1 MKFRLALLILSLI
14 LTPVLTE
21 AQVDGRILLSVDGK
35 PVQAGEFIR
44 MYKKSAEPGK
54 KPDVEEYLQQ
64 FIIFKLKV
72 AEAINEGYDTTETFK
87 SELEG
92 YRNQLAQNYLTDART
107 KEKLLQSAY
116 QRSLTEVNA
125 WHVLVGLSPDASA
138 DDTLKAWK
146 KAMDIRERIVRG
158 EPFDQVARS
167 SSDDKSALFN
177 GGNLGY
183 FTVFQM
189 VTPFEDAAWSL
200 KPGAISQP
208 VRTAFGYHII
218 KVADRRPSKGKIR
231 VAHIMKN
238 APPGI
243 SAEDAAGAREQINEI
258 YNKLQA
264 GTSFSEL
271 ARNLSDHKE
280 SAVNG
285 GALDWFGTGEMIS
298 DFSEAAFSIADTGKY
313 TEPVRTL
320 YGWHIIK
327 LLERRLPRNFE
338 EARSLL
344 ESRLNQS
351 YLNSV
356 SRRSFVESLRKEY
369 KYRINRDVFNW
380 FVLNTDTLI
389 IQGLRKY
396 NRSALPGDNIY
407 TFADQALS
415 SRDFAEF
422 IEKRGF
428 MISTSDSVLFLNRSL
443 ETRSA
448 DHLISYE
455 NTMLEKK
462 NPEFRYL
469 MNEFHDG
476 ILLFE
481 ISDRKVWTRV
491 TEDSTGLRNYYEEH
505 KNNFLTNPGITA
517 AVYTLRVPGGDNE
530 LAAAW
535 KKYSG
540 KRNADRRLMKKFNG
554 KNDSVLVLTEG
565 KWLRGDDPQI
575 DGLNWDEESHYL
587 NTDGYPSVLKITGRV
602 EPRPLEFE
610 SVQGEMMAGYQEQI
624 DRQWIEQLK
633 QKYTVKIDN
642 SVLEAVKKT
651 LGQ

>member
-1 MKFRLALLILSLI
+1 MTFRPSLLIISLF
-14 LTPVLTE
+14 LFPVLTE
-21 AQVDGRILLSVDGK
+21 AQVDGKILLSVDGK

-54 KPDVEEYLQQ
+54 KPDVDEYLQQ
-64 FIIFKLKV
+64 FITFKLKV
-72 AEAINEGYDTTETFK
+72 ADAINEGYDTTDTFK
-87 SELEG
+87 SELAG
-92 YRNQLAQNYLTDART
+92 YRNQLAQNYLTDTRI

-125 WHVLVGLSPDASA
+125 WHVLIGLSPDASA

-146 KAMDIRERIVRG
+146 KAIDIRERIVRG
-158 EPFDQVARS
+158 EPFDHVARS
-167 SSDDKSALFN
+167 SSDDKSALSN

-189 VTPFEDAAWSL
+189 ITPFEDAAWSL
-200 KPGAISQP
+200 KTGVISQP

-218 KVADRRPSKGKIR
+218 KVADRRPSKGRIR

-243 SAEDAAGAREQINEI
+243 SAEDAARAREEINAI
-258 YNKLQA
+258 YKKLQA
-264 GTSFSEL
+264 GASFSEL
-271 ARNLSDHKE
+271 AAGSSDHKE
-280 SAVNG
+280 SAVKG
-285 GALDWFGTGEMIS
+285 GELDWFGTGEMIS
-298 DFSEAAFSIADTGKY
+298 DFSEAAFSIADTGKF

-338 EARSLL
+338 EARSFL
-344 ESRLNQS
+344 ESRINQS
-351 YLNSV
+351 YLNSI
-356 SRRSFVESLRKEY
+356 SKRSYVENLRKEY

-396 NRSALPGDNIY
+396 DRNTLPGDNIY
-407 TFADQALS
+407 TFADQALPAG
-415 SRDFAEF
+415 DFAGF

-428 MISTSDSVLFLNRSL
+428 MISTRDSVLFLNQSL

-476 ILLFE
+476 ILLFG
-481 ISDRKVWTRV
+481 ISDRKVWNRV
-491 TEDSTGLRNYYEEH
+491 TEDSAGLRNYYEEH
-505 KNNFLTNPGITA
+505 KHQFLTNPGIEA
-517 AVYTLRVPGGDNE
+517 KVYTLRIPDGDDQ

-540 KRNADRRLMKKFNG
+540 KRNSENRMMKKFNR
-554 KNDSVLVLTEG
+554 KNDSVLVITHEQ
-565 KWLRGDDPQI
+565 WLRGDEPLI
-575 DGLNWDEESHYL
+575 DSLDWDQKSHIL
-587 NTDGYPSVLKITGRV
+587 RMDGYPSVLQITGTI
-602 EPRPLEFE
+602 EPQPMEYEL
-610 SVQGEMMAGYQEQI
+610 VQGEMMAGYQDLI
-624 DRQWIEQLK
+624 DRQWTEQLK

-642 SVLEAVKKT
+642 SVLGEVKKT

>member
-1 MKFRLALLILSLI
+1 MRSRPALLILSLI
-14 LTPVLTE
+14 ILPVLAE
-21 AQVDGRILLSVDGK
+21 AQVDGRVLLSVDGK
-35 PVQAGEFIR
+35 PAQAGEFIR
-44 MYKKSAEPGK
+44 MYKKSTEPGR

-64 FIIFKLKV
+64 FINFKLKV
-72 AEAINEGYDTTETFK
+72 ADAINEGYDTTETFK
-87 SELEG
+87 SELAG
-92 YRNQLAQNYLTDART
+92 YRNQLAQNFLTDSRI

-125 WHVLVGLSPDASA
+125 WHVLIGLSPDASA
-138 DDTLKAWK
+138 NDTLKAWK

-167 SSDDKSALFN
+167 SSDDKSALSN

-200 KPGAISQP
+200 KTGAISQP

-218 KVADRRPSKGKIR
+218 RVTDRRPSKGRIR

-243 SAEDAAGAREQINEI
+243 SGEDASRAREEITEI
-258 YNKLQA
+258 YNKLKA
-264 GTSFSEL
+264 GASFREL
-271 ARNLSDHKE
+271 ATNLSDHKE
-280 SAVNG
+280 SAARG
-285 GALDWFGTGEMIS
+285 GELDWFGTGEMIS
-298 DFSEAAFSIADTGKY
+298 DFSEAAFAIADTGHY

-327 LLERRLPRNFE
+327 LLEKRLPRNFE
-338 EARSLL
+338 EARSFL
-344 ESRLNQS
+344 ESRVNQS
-351 YLNSV
+351 YLNSI
-356 SRRSFVESLRKEY
+356 SKRSYVESLRKEY

-389 IQGLRKY
+389 IRGLRKY
-396 NRSALPGDNIY
+396 DRSTLPDDNIY
-407 TFADQALS
+407 TFADQALPA
-415 SRDFAEF
+415 RDFAGF
-422 IEKRGF
+422 IETRGF
-428 MISTSDSVLFLNRSL
+428 MISTRDSVLFLNRSL

-476 ILLFE
+476 ILLFG
-481 ISDRKVWTRV
+481 ISDRKIWSRV
-491 TEDSTGLRNYYEEH
+491 TEDSAGLRNYYEEH
-505 KNNFLTNPGITA
+505 KHQFLTNAGITA
-517 AVYTLRVPGGDNE
+517 AVYTLRIPDGDDQ

-535 KKYSG
+535 KKYYG
-540 KRNADRRLMKKFNG
+540 KRNADNRLMKKFNR
-554 KNDSVLVLTEG
+554 KNDSLLVITRE
-565 KWLRGDDPQI
+565 KWLRGEDPLI
-575 DGLNWDEESHYL
+575 DSLDWDQESHNL
-587 NTDGYPSVLKITGRV
+587 KMNGYPSVLKIAGRI
-602 EPRPLEFE
+602 EPQPKEFE
-610 SVQGEMMAGYQEQI
+610 LVQGEMMAGYQEQL
-624 DRQWIEQLK
+624 DRQWTEQLK
-633 QKYTVKIDN
+633 QKYSVKIDN
-642 SVLEAVKKT
+642 SVLGEVKKI

>member
-1 MKFRLALLILSLI
+1 MRFKPSLFIISLI
-14 LTPVLTE
+14 LFTVLTE
-21 AQVDGRILLSVDGK
+21 AQVDERILLSVDGR

-44 MYKKSAEPGK
+44 MYKKSTEPGK
-54 KPDVEEYLQQ
+54 KPDVDEYLQQ
-64 FIIFKLKV
+64 FITFKLKV
-72 AEAINEGYDTTETFK
+72 ADAINEGYDTTKTFK
-87 SELEG
+87 TELEG
-92 YRNQLAQNYLTDART
+92 YRNQLAQNYLTDT
-107 KEKLLQSAY
+107 KIKEKLLQSAY
-116 QRSLTEVNA
+116 KRSLTEVNA
-125 WHVLVGLSPDASA
+125 WHVLIGLSPDAPP

-146 KAMDIRERIVRG
+146 KAMDIRERIARG

-167 SSDDKSALFN
+167 SSDDKSALSN

-200 KPGAISQP
+200 KTGSISQP

-218 KVADRRPSKGKIR
+218 KVADRRPSKGRIK

-243 SAEDAAGAREQINEI
+243 SEEDAAKAREEIIAI
-258 YNKLQA
+258 YNKLKA
-264 GTSFSEL
+264 GASFSEL
-271 ARNLSDHKE
+271 AANSSDHKE
-280 SAVNG
+280 SAVAG
-285 GALDWFGTGEMIS
+285 GELDWFGTGEMIS
-298 DFSEAAFSIADTGKY
+298 DFSEAAFSIADTGQF

-327 LLERRLPRNFE
+327 LLEKRLPRNFE
-338 EARSLL
+338 EARSFL
-344 ESRLNQS
+344 ESRINQS
-351 YLNSV
+351 YLNSI
-356 SRRSFVESLRKEY
+356 SKRSYVENLKKVY

-396 NRSALPGDNIY
+396 ARSTLPVDNIY
-407 TFADQALS
+407 TFADQALPAK
-415 SRDFAEF
+415 DFAGF
-422 IEKRGF
+422 IETRGF
-428 MISTSDSVLFLNRSL
+428 IISTSDSVLFLNRSL

-476 ILLFE
+476 ILLFG
-481 ISDRKVWTRV
+481 ISDTKVWNRV

-505 KNNFLTNPGITA
+505 KHEFLTNPGITA
-517 AVYTLRVPGGDNE
+517 KIYTLRIPGGENQLE
-530 LAAAW
+530 AAW

-540 KRNADRRLMKKFNG
+540 KRNADKRILRKFNR
-554 KNDSVLVLTEG
+554 KNDSLLVITQS
-565 KWLRGDDPQI
+565 KWLRGDDPVV
-575 DGLNWDEESHYL
+575 DGLNWDEESHDL
-587 NTDGYPSVLKITGRV
+587 KTAEYPSILKITGRI
-602 EPRPLEFE
+602 EPQPMEFE
-610 SVQGEMMAGYQEQI
+610 SVQSEMMAGYQDQI
-624 DRQWIEQLK
+624 DRQWIGQLK
-633 QKYTVKIDN
+633 QKYTVKVDN
-642 SVLEAVKKT
+642 LVLGEVKKI